1 MSAARYDR
9 ITSDR
14 RGDSRSKAGATL
26 TTATTA
32 AKQPAAPG
40 APPWRRRLYLPS
52 YRTGEAARLA
62 EVHPTTVRNW
72 FYGAWRAK
80 GRGCPVFAQPTAP
93 GANLSWLQLVETA
106 FVAAFRQQGVSLQA
120 LRRSYEYLIK
130 VFNTE
135 YPFAQHRLQTDGAHV
150 LKELEQAG
158 ELAPDLI
165 VTDQSGQTLWRDLIL
180 RRLYEFDY
188 EDGLALTWHP
198 RGRDVPIVVDPRIAY
213 GAPIARTSGVPTWV
227 FRERSQAGESL
238 SEIADDFGADPAE
251 VAVALEFEGISLAA

>member
-1 MSAARYDR
+1 MGIENEFGREPAGVTTRAALPVAD
-9 ITSDR
+9 
-14 RGDSRSKAGATL
+14 G
-26 TTATTA
+26 
-32 AKQPAAPG
+32 APG

-72 FYGAWRAK
+72 FYGSWRTK
-80 GRGCPVFAQPTAP
+80 GRGCPVFAQPTTP
-93 GANLSWLQLVETA
+93 GVNLSWLQLVETA

-130 VFNTE
+130 AFETE
-135 YPFAQHRLQTDGAHV
+135 YPFAQLRLQTDGAHV
-150 LKELEQAG
+150 LKALEQAG

-165 VTDQSGQTLWRDLIL
+165 VTDQAGQTVWQEMII

-188 EDGLALTWHP
+188 EDDLAVVWHP
-198 RGRDVPIVVDPRIAY
+198 RGREVPIVIDPRIAY
-213 GAPIARTSGVPTWV
+213 GAPITQTSSVPTWV

-238 SEIADDFGADPAE
+238 NEIAEDFGADPAE
-251 VAVALEFEGISLAA
+251 VAIALEFEGISLAA

>member
-1 MSAARYDR
+1 M
-9 ITSDR
+9 

-32 AKQPAAPG
+32 VKPPTPD

-80 GRGCPVFAQPTAP
+80 GRGSPVFAQPTTP

-120 LRRSYEYLIK
+120 LRRSYQYLIK
-130 VFNTE
+130 VFETE
-135 YPFAQHRLQTDGAHV
+135 YPFAQHRLLTDGAHV

-158 ELAPDLI
+158 DLAPDLI
-165 VTDQSGQTLWRDLIL
+165 VTDHAGQTVWRDLIL

-213 GAPIARTSGVPTWV
+213 GAPIARESGVPTWV

-238 SEIADDFGADPAE
+238 SEIADDFGAELAE
-251 VAVALEFEGISLAA
+251 ITAALEFEGISLAA